1 MPIEKYLV
9 LNKYLLSQFGV
20 SDIKDLLDD
29 LKDKNEGIDSDGRS
43 YFVKSLIGLDG
54 LQLSRDA
61 LLEYDQNIQFYVK
74 KINFRRQQ
82 VSLKYFQYLAVLF
95 AEIVLDNL
103 KNKKSD
109 FLIELN
115 TFLKGYKISE
125 EIELIDDFEE
135 EDLKK
140 LAFWMATG
148 SGKTLITHI
157 NYYQFFNYDLF
168 SPDNIILITPN
179 EGLSRQHFEE
189 LQKSGI
195 SARLYSGG
203 QNGGLKGKNEVLVIE
218 MTKFVEEKK
227 GGGVTLPVDAFE
239 GRNLVFVDE
248 GHKGKKSEEQKWAKL
263 RNRLAEKGFV
273 FEYSAT
279 FGQILSE
286 KNKETLEE
294 YAKSIVFDYSYKY
307 FYLDGY
313 GKDFSV
319 LNIEK
324 KEISDNDFQ
333 EIMFTANLLSFY
345 EQLLVYEEHKREAL
359 DHNLE
364 KPLWIFVGTTVT
376 GRGEESDVV
385 QIVDLVRKTIGEENW
400 TRGWV
405 DKILKGETNLKNEDD
420 QDVFHDRFAYLR
432 GREIDFDDLFRKVF
446 GGKGEFRLVE
456 LKNAEG
462 ELGLRIGDSDYFG
475 VINIGEVSGFKKM
488 VEEKGIEIESD
499 SISSSLFDDIKR
511 ADSRINILI
520 GSKKFIEGW
529 DTWRVSSMGL
539 LNIGQGQGPQIIQ
552 LFGRGVRLKGKGM
565 SLKRSADNPEIRL
578 LERLNVYG
586 IRADYLNRFLEA
598 IGKEEVEL
606 ETIEIPVEPQHQDR
620 WNELIT
626 LTRPEK
632 KYEEEEILRLAIDDR
647 IYVTLDLMPKVAIM
661 QSEDRKEG
669 VKKTELKPGEAKAH
683 FDPDILALFDW
694 QRIWQELYTFKLARN
709 YWNLVF
715 NQWILRSILM
725 SDRYG
730 ILSLPEIFDIKS
742 EKDIRRQEDLAL
754 LILKKYIDLFFRK
767 HAKHFETNNLR
778 YEQFKQIPLPLISEG
793 KQGYIIQVNRKEK
806 RLIEDILKLKND
818 LGRLLKGENNN
829 LPRIYFHNSIYL
841 PILVKNKKIEKISP
855 PGLVESE
862 KTFLADL
869 KKYLQ
874 QHERELKFEVY
885 LLRNI
890 PFSGLGFQLT
900 WSQFYPDFI
909 MWAKEPI
916 NSGQSTEMT
925 GKQAIVFLDPK
936 GLEHSKG
943 FNDEKVQFSKE
954 IKNVERKLNNK
965 NIVLESFILS
975 ETSYREVIKRWDDH
989 PSRDDCVNNHVL
1001 FLEDPNWPEELF
1013 RLINF

>member
-1 MPIEKYLV
+1 
-9 LNKYLLSQFGV
+9 
-20 SDIKDLLDD
+20 
-29 LKDKNEGIDSDGRS
+29 
-43 YFVKSLIGLDG
+43 
-54 LQLSRDA
+54 
-61 LLEYDQNIQFYVK
+61 
-74 KINFRRQQ
+74 
-82 VSLKYFQYLAVLF
+82 
-95 AEIVLDNL
+95 
-103 KNKKSD
+103 
-109 FLIELN
+109 
-115 TFLKGYKISE
+115 
-125 EIELIDDFEE
+125 
-135 EDLKK
+135 
-140 LAFWMATG
+140 
-148 SGKTLITHI
+148 
-157 NYYQFFNYDLF
+157 
-168 SPDNIILITPN
+168 
-179 EGLSRQHFEE
+179 
-189 LQKSGI
+189 
-195 SARLYSGG
+195 
-203 QNGGLKGKNEVLVIE
+203 
-218 MTKFVEEKK
+218 
-227 GGGVTLPVDAFE
+227 
-239 GRNLVFVDE
+239 
-248 GHKGKKSEEQKWAKL
+248 
-263 RNRLAEKGFV
+263 
-273 FEYSAT
+273 
-279 FGQILSE
+279 
-286 KNKETLEE
+286 
-294 YAKSIVFDYSYKY
+294 
-307 FYLDGY
+307 
-313 GKDFSV
+313 
-319 LNIEK
+319 
-324 KEISDNDFQ
+324 
-333 EIMFTANLLSFY
+333 
-345 EQLLVYEEHKREAL
+345 
-359 DHNLE
+359 
-364 KPLWIFVGTTVT
+364 
-376 GRGEESDVV
+376 
-385 QIVDLVRKTIGEENW
+385 
-400 TRGWV
+400 
-405 DKILKGETNLKNEDD
+405 
-420 QDVFHDRFAYLR
+420 
-432 GREIDFDDLFRKVF
+432 
-446 GGKGEFRLVE
+446 
-456 LKNAEG
+456 
-462 ELGLRIGDSDYFG
+462 
-475 VINIGEVSGFKKM
+475 
-488 VEEKGIEIESD
+488 
-499 SISSSLFDDIKR
+499 
-511 ADSRINILI
+511 
-520 GSKKFIEGW
+520 
-529 DTWRVSSMGL
+529 
-539 LNIGQGQGPQIIQ
+539 
-552 LFGRGVRLKGKGM
+552 VRLKGKGM

-694 QRIWQELYTFKLARN
+694 QRIWQELYTFKLVRN

-916 NSGQSTEMT
+916 NSGQSTEIS

-943 FNDEKVQFSKE
+943 LNDEKVQFGKE

-975 ETSYREVIKRWDDH
+975 ATSYRKLIERQDNPAAKEDYI
-989 PSRDDCVNNHVL
+989 SSHVL
-1001 FLEDPNWPEELF
+1001 FLEDANWPEELF

>member
-1 MPIEKYLV
+1 MLIEKYLV

-20 SDIKDLLDD
+20 NDIKDLLDE
-29 LKDKNEGIDSDGRS
+29 LKDKNEGTDSDGSS

-54 LQLSRDA
+54 LQLSKDA
-61 LLEYDQNIQFYVK
+61 LIEYDQNIQFYVK

-82 VSLKYFQYLAVLF
+82 VTLKYFQYLAVLF
-95 AEIVLDNL
+95 AEVVLDNL

-109 FLIELN
+109 FLVELN
-115 TFLKGYKISE
+115 TFLKDYKAGGDIQ
-125 EIELIDDFEE
+125 LIDDFEE

-157 NYYQFFNYDLF
+157 NYYQFFNYNLF

-203 QNGGLKGKNEVLVIE
+203 QNGGLKRENEVLVIE

-227 GGGVTLPVDAFE
+227 GGGITLPVDSFE

-286 KNKETLEE
+286 KNKGTLEE

-319 LNIEK
+319 LNIKK
-324 KEISDNDFQ
+324 KEISDKDFQ
-333 EIMFTANLLSFY
+333 EVMFTANLLSFY

-385 QIVDLVRKTIGEENW
+385 QIVDFIRKTIQEENW
-400 TRGWV
+400 TKGWI
-405 DKILKGETNLKNEDD
+405 DKILKGETNLKNENG

-432 GREIDFDDLFRKVF
+432 GREINVDDLYRKVF

-462 ELGLRIGDSDYFG
+462 EVGLRIGENDYFG
-475 VINIGEVSGFKKM
+475 VINIGDVSAFKKM

-499 SISSSLFDDIKR
+499 SISSSLFDDIKN

-565 SLKRSADNPEIRL
+565 SLKRSADNPGIRL

-586 IRADYLNRFLEA
+586 IRADYLNTFLKA

-606 ETIEIPVEPQHQDR
+606 ETIEIPVEPQYQDR
-620 WNELIT
+620 WNELLT
-626 LTRPEK
+626 LTKPDK
-632 KYEEEEILRLAIDDR
+632 KYEEEEILRLGIDGT
-647 IYVTLDLMPKVAIM
+647 IFVTLDLMPKVAIM

-669 VKKTELKPGEAKAH
+669 VKQTEIKPGKAKVQ
-683 FDPDILALFDW
+683 FDPDIMALLDW
-694 QRIWQELYTFKLARN
+694 QRIWHELYLFKSARN

-715 NQWILRSILM
+715 NQWNLKSILM

-730 ILSLPEIFDIKS
+730 ILSLPGIFDIKS
-742 EKDIRRQEDLAL
+742 EEDIRRQEDLAL
-754 LILKKYIDLFFRK
+754 LILKKYIDLFYRK

-778 YEQFKQIPLPLISEG
+778 YDNFKQIPLPFISEA

-806 RLIEDILKLKND
+806 RLIDNIRKLKDD

-829 LPRIYFHNSIYL
+829 LPRIYFHNSVYL
-841 PILVKNKKIEKISP
+841 PILVQNKNIERISP
-855 PGLVESE
+855 AGLVESE
-862 KTFLADL
+862 KKFLADL
-869 KKYLQ
+869 REYLQ
-874 QHERELKFEVY
+874 QHERELNFEIY

-890 PFSGLGFQLT
+890 PFSGFGFQLT
-900 WSQFYPDFI
+900 WSRFYPDFI
-909 MWAKEPI
+909 MWTKEPI

-925 GKQAIVFLDPK
+925 AKQAIVFLDPK

-943 FNDEKVQFSKE
+943 LDDEKIQFAKE
-954 IKNVERKLNNK
+954 IKNVERKLKNK
-965 NIVLESFILS
+965 NTVLESFILS
-975 ETSYREVIKRWDDH
+975 ETSYRKLIEGLNNPPDKETYI
-989 PSRDDCVNNHVL
+989 NNHVL
-1001 FLEDPNWPEELF
+1001 FLEDTNWPQELF
-1013 RLINF
+1013 RLINL